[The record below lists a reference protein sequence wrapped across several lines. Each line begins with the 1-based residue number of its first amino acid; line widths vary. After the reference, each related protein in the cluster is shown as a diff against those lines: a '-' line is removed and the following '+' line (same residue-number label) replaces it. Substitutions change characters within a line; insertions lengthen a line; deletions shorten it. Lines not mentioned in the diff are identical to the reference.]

1 MDIKRVLSAAVILP
15 VVGIILIW
23 GNRYI
28 VDITFSIMAILCLHE
43 YFKAFRTSGKAN
55 PIEWIGYVAAALIAV
70 LHIVPI
76 EEALLLIGAI
86 MPISILVLFANVI
99 STNLKV
105 TIADIAITFFGIIY
119 IVLFM
124 LFLPIIRDME
134 HGRILIWYIIWA
146 AWGTDVVA
154 YVVGKNFGKH
164 KYLKISPN
172 KTIEGTIGG
181 TIGGI
186 LACLIYTGVCNSVW
200 GLEINYFY
208 VIILAFVLSI
218 VGQIGDLAASSIK
231 RYTGIKD
238 FSNMIPG
245 HGGMLDRF
253 DSVIFIAPFAYFLLK
268 VLILL

>member
-1 MDIKRVLSAAVILP
+1 MDIKRVASATVILP

-23 GNRYI
+23 GNKYI
-28 VDITFSIMAILCLHE
+28 VDITFCFMAMMCLHE

-55 PIEWIGYVAAALIAV
+55 PLEWIGYFAAALIAGI
-70 LHIVPI
+70 HIIPM
-76 EEALLLIGAI
+76 ETALFAIGAI
-86 MPISILVLFANVI
+86 LPISILVLFTNVI

-105 TIADIAITFFGIIY
+105 TINDIAITLFGIAY
-119 IVLFM
+119 IVLFVM
-124 LFLPIIRDME
+124 FLPIIREMQN
-134 HGRILIWYIIWA
+134 GKFLIWYVMWA
-146 AWGTDVVA
+146 AWGTDVMA
-154 YVVGKNFGKH
+154 YVIGKNFGKH

-172 KTIEGTIGG
+172 KTVEGTIGG

-186 LACLIYTGVCNSVW
+186 LACLLYTVVCNQLW
-200 GLEINYFY
+200 HLGFNYFY
-208 VIILAFVLSI
+208 VAIIGLILSI

-238 FSNMIPG
+238 FSNLIPG

-268 VLILL
+268 LLILL